1 MTEQNNSE
9 LIIFEHASKSFGD
22 FVATEDLTF
31 SLPKGKII
39 GLIGPS
45 GSGKTTTIR
54 LLTGIYHPTKGSIKV
69 FDKSPSQFT
78 TKEKAKI
85 GYLTQH
91 FTLFPDLSIVSNM
104 NFAASMY
111 GQGILRRRKKIN
123 QLLELVELQEHRNQ
137 LAKKISGGM
146 QRRLQLAST
155 LIHDPELLL
164 LDEPTAGIDPILRR
178 KFWDYFEMLRDE
190 GKTLFITTQYVN
202 EASYCDLVGVL
213 AEGKLLELS
222 EPEELRRKAF
232 GGEKLNLRTI
242 ERFRENHLQALFDL
256 PITKNVRRLDDGT
269 IRILVD
275 DAARALPE
283 LMNWLQDQSI
293 QVESLQQY
301 QPPFD
306 DVFVEVVERHL
317 KEQETTDEAAIKADD
332 PVDDRDEVIAA
343 EEEATAA
350 ESDISF
356 EEAKDQAEEKVDD
369 GIEEAPPEEPVEPT
383 ENKSRTRLSDHP
395 IFEKP
400 TRVSEP
406 TDEEVTS

>member
-1 MTEQNNSE
+1 MTEANHSE
-9 LIIFEHASKSFGD
+9 LISFDHVSKSFGD
-22 FVATEDLTF
+22 FIATQDLSF

-54 LLTGIYHPTKGSIKV
+54 LLTGIYHPSEGRIKV
-69 FDKSPSQFT
+69 FDKSPSDFT

-91 FTLFPDLSIVSNM
+91 FTLFPDLSIASNM

-111 GQGILRRRKKIN
+111 GQGILRRRKKID
-123 QLLELVELQEHRNQ
+123 QLLDLVELQEHRNK

-190 GKTLFITTQYVN
+190 GKTLFVTTQYVN

-213 AEGKLLELS
+213 ADGKLLELC
-222 EPEELRRKAF
+222 EPQELRRIAF

-242 ERFRENHLQALFDL
+242 DRFTEAQLAELAELD
-256 PITKNVRRLDDGT
+256 IIKNVRRMDDGT

-275 DAARALPE
+275 HAATALPE
-283 LMNWLQDQSI
+283 LMSWLQDRSVP
-293 QVESLQQY
+293 VESLQEY

-317 KEQETTDEAAIKADD
+317 AKEADQDSPDELEPAETEPEDD
-332 PVDDRDEVIAA
+332 TMS
-343 EEEATAA
+343 EEAMTPA
-350 ESDISF
+350 ET
-356 EEAKDQAEEKVDD
+356 EPDQASPSEDT
-369 GIEEAPPEEPVEPT
+369 APAHIDEPSTTEEPK
-383 ENKSRTRLSDHP
+383 NRLSNHP

-400 TRVSEP
+400 DRPASHQP
-406 TDEEVTS
+406 TDEEVSS